1 MFLYVCNMKKPATIG
16 VIISTYNNP
25 RWLEKTLWS
34 YEAQTVIPDEIIIAD
49 DGSGEDTRILI
60 ESFAN
65 SLPIKH
71 VWHEDNG
78 FRKTKILNEA
88 LREATAD
95 YLIFTDQDC
104 VARPD
109 FVETHRRFARPGYI
123 LSGGYFKLP
132 MDISES
138 LAKEDIKSA
147 RAFSLDW
154 LFGKGMKKNFKCT
167 KLIENRWFTAFM
179 NFITPTKATWNGMNS
194 SGWRKDILS
203 VRGFDERMQY
213 GGEDREMG
221 ERMFNNGIRSKQ
233 IRYSAIV
240 LHLDHKR
247 PYINA
252 EALKRNMEIRRE
264 TKKLRRV
271 VTEYGL
277 PLDKEI

>member
-88 LREATAD
+88 LRKATAD

-154 LFGKGMKKNFKCT
+154 LFGKGMKKN
-167 KLIENRWFTAFM
+167 
-179 NFITPTKATWNGMNS
+179 
-194 SGWRKDILS
+194 
-203 VRGFDERMQY
+203 
-213 GGEDREMG
+213 
-221 ERMFNNGIRSKQ
+221 
-233 IRYSAIV
+233 
-240 LHLDHKR
+240 
-247 PYINA
+247 
-252 EALKRNMEIRRE
+252 
-264 TKKLRRV
+264 
-271 VTEYGL
+271 
-277 PLDKEI
+277 